1 MSDAAATPAL
11 TPLRF
16 EQQGPRTLG
25 VHWADGAQ
33 SRIDVRTLRLACRCA
48 LCVDER
54 SGEAL
59 LQSESVPEDVQ
70 PLRIEGVG
78 RYGLRILWSDG
89 HDTGITTFRQLRELG
104 DAGEAGEAGQSE

>member
-1 MSDAAATPAL
+1 M

-25 VHWADGAQ
+25 VYWADGAR

-59 LQSESVPEDVQ
+59 LQSDSVPQDVQ

-78 RYGLRILWSDG
+78 RYGLRIQWSDG
-89 HDTGITTFRQLRELG
+89 HDTGITTFRLLRELG
-104 DAGEAGEAGQSE
+104 DANQVERADER